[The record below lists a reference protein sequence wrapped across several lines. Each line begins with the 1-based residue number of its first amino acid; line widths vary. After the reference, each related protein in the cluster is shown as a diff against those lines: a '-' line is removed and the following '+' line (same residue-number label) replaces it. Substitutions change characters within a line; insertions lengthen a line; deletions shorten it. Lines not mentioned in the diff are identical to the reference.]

1 MEEINSQKDLMEKT
15 NSKKLDQADVNR
27 ILFFVIIILIINMG
41 FALFI
46 SYIWSVLDYLV
57 ILGIALLTTSP
68 AFFANGGM
76 TFTGKG
82 DPIDKGKNF
91 IDGKRLF
98 GDGKTWGGL
107 IGGILSGIFIGF
119 VFTLLFI
126 PVRNFANYIVDLFS
140 WELVYLQYTEVM
152 SFVHPAYMQIL
163 TFAGIQTVPS
173 IYFGFMIL
181 GFRLVLLAV
190 AAPFG
195 DLVGS
200 FFKRR
205 LGKDRGE
212 ILLFLDQIDF
222 MVFTL
227 FVTYFIFP
235 LQWYYI
241 VTLILITPLIAL
253 IANYIIY
260 RLGKKSVPW

>member
-1 MEEINSQKDLMEKT
+1 MEEPKT
-15 NSKKLDQADVNR
+15 QKLDHSDVDK
-27 ILFFVIIILIINMG
+27 ILIFVIIILIINMG

-57 ILGIALLTTSP
+57 ILGISLLTTSP

-76 TFTGKG
+76 TFTGGGK
-82 DPIDKGKNF
+82 PIDKGKNF
-91 IDGKRLF
+91 IDGKRIF
-98 GDGKTWGGL
+98 GDGKTWSGL

-126 PVRNFANYIVDLFS
+126 PVRNFANYVVDLFS
-140 WELVYLQYTEVM
+140 WELVYLQYSEVM
-152 SFVHPAYMQIL
+152 SFVHPAYLEIV
-163 TFAGIQTVPS
+163 TIFGIQRVPS
-173 IYFGFMIL
+173 IQIGFIIM
-181 GFRLVLLAV
+181 GFRLVLLAA
-190 AAPFG
+190 AAPVG

-222 MVFTL
+222 IVFTL
-227 FVTYFIFP
+227 LVVYPIFP
-235 LQWYYI
+235 LRWYYI
-241 VTLILITPLIAL
+241 VTLILTTPLIAL
-253 IANYIIY
+253 SANYIIY
-260 RLGKKSVPW
+260 RLGKKGVPW

>member
-1 MEEINSQKDLMEKT
+1 MEKPKSQK
-15 NSKKLDQADVNR
+15 LDHDDVNK
-27 ILFFVIIILIINMG
+27 ILIFVIIILIINMG

-57 ILGIALLTTSP
+57 ILGISLLTTSP

-82 DPIDKGKNF
+82 NPIDRGKNF
-91 IDGKRLF
+91 IDGKRIF
-98 GDGKTWGGL
+98 GDGKTWSGL

-140 WELVYLQYTEVM
+140 WELAYLQYTEVM
-152 SFVHPAYMQIL
+152 SFVHPLYLEII
-163 TFAGIQTVPS
+163 TIYGIQRVPS
-173 IYFGFMIL
+173 IYIGFVIL
-181 GFRLVLLAV
+181 GLRLVLLAV
-190 AAPFG
+190 AAPIG

-212 ILLFLDQIDF
+212 IVLFLDQIDF

-227 FVTYFIFP
+227 LVVFFIFP

-241 VTLILITPLIAL
+241 VTLLLITPLIAL
-253 IANYIIY
+253 IANYVIY